1 MNGNKYYLLNDKN
14 KRAEEYVAYSDIA
27 AEHGFT
33 RGQIAGKF
41 YRARKEGKMIIEI
54 NGKRFEQVKE

>member
-14 KRAEEYVAYSDIA
+14 KRIEEYVAYSDIA
-27 AEHGFT
+27 AEYGFT

-41 YRARKEGKMIIEI
+41 YRARKEDKTIIEI
-54 NGKRFEQVKE
+54 DGKKFEQVKE